1 MIGYHSQ
8 IMNEFKD
15 YRGPVAAFYD
25 EVVPY
30 RERQDVGFFVDMA
43 KQSGGPVLEM
53 GCGTGRVLIPTARAG
68 IEILGLDL
76 SDSMLAICRQHLLA
90 EAPEVRDKVQ
100 LAQGDMC
107 TFDAGRIFNLVTIP
121 FRPYQHLATVEDQMR
136 CLINAH
142 RQLAVGGRLVFD
154 LFNPLLSSLIADDIG
169 EESKDGPPFTMKDG
183 RIVQRYARKTS
194 RDLFKQIIE
203 VDLIYRVKHPDSHEE
218 VLIHSILMR
227 YSFRYEVEHLLARC
241 GFSVENVYADY
252 DKSPFGSKYPGE
264 LIFVARKQ

>member
-1 MIGYHSQ
+1 
-8 IMNEFKD
+8 MNEFKD
-15 YRGPVAAFYD
+15 YRAPVAEFYD

-30 RERQDVGFFVDMA
+30 RERQDVGLFVELA
-43 KQSGGPVLEM
+43 KESGGAVLEM

-68 IEILGLDL
+68 IEIVGLDL
-76 SDSMLAICRQHLLA
+76 SDAMLGICRQNLLA
-90 EAPEVRDKVQ
+90 EPQEVRDKVQ

-107 TFDAGRIFNLVTIP
+107 TFDAGRVFNLVTIP
-121 FRPYQHLATVEDQMR
+121 FRPYQHLATVDDQMR

-142 RQLAVGGRLVFD
+142 RHLRVGGRLVFD
-154 LFNPLLSSLIADDIG
+154 LFNPLLASLIADDIG
-169 EESKDGPPFTMKDG
+169 EETKDGPPFTMKDG
-183 RIVQRYARKTS
+183 RIVQRYARTTS
-194 RDLFKQIIE
+194 RDLFKQIVS
-203 VDLIYRVKHPDSHEE
+203 VDLVYRVKHPDSHEE
-218 VLIHSILMR
+218 TLTHSILMR